1 MSEQLNLTNMV
12 EEYWD
17 ENYEEYEEAEED
29 MEDMYDEDDFVFFD
43 E

>member
-1 MSEQLNLTNMV
+1 MSEHFNNSNLV

-17 ENYEEYEEAEED
+17 ENYEEYEEAEDD
-29 MEDMYDEDDFVFFD
+29 MEDMYDEDDFIFFD

>member
-1 MSEQLNLTNMV
+1 MSEELNLTNMV

-17 ENYEEYEEAEED
+17 ENYEEYEDAEEEMD
-29 MEDMYDEDDFVFFD
+29 DMYDEDDFVFFD

>member
-1 MSEQLNLTNMV
+1 MSEERNLTNMV

-17 ENYEEYEEAEED
+17 ENYEEYEDAEED
-29 MEDMYDEDDFVFFD
+29 MDDMYDEDDFVFFD

>member
-1 MSEQLNLTNMV
+1 MV

-17 ENYEEYEEAEED
+17 ENYEEYEDAEED
-29 MEDMYDEDDFVFFD
+29 MDDMYDEDDFVFFD